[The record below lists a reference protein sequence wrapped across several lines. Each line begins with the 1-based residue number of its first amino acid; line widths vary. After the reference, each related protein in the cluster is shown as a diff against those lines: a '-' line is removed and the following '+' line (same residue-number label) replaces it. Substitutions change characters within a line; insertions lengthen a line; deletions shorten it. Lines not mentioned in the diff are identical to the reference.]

1 MRAQP
6 PLHSWRLV
14 EAPPGAA
21 PPEDVVEAVLSR
33 THATLVYGE
42 SCFEVTTAAEA
53 GGLCVL
59 RLVHVGRLAATGS
72 GPPVLVFA
80 AGDYSAEQHVA
91 PCRDALDG
99 SALWDGDAEVLRATL
114 GALLDD
120 AAHAMDVEERSP

>member
-1 MRAQP
+1 MRPQQ

-21 PPEDVVEAVLSR
+21 TREDVVEAVLSR

-42 SCFEVTTAAEA
+42 SCFEVTTSVEA
-53 GGLCVL
+53 GGLCAL
-59 RLVHVGRLAATGS
+59 HLERVGRLAATGS

-80 AGDYSAEQHVA
+80 GDDYSDEQAVA

-114 GALLDD
+114 GTLLDD
-120 AAHAMDVEERSP
+120 AAHAMDVGERSP

>member
-1 MRAQP
+1 MRPQQ

-21 PPEDVVEAVLSR
+21 PSEDVAEAVLSR
-33 THATLVYGE
+33 SHATLVYGE

-59 RLVHVGRLAATGS
+59 RLEYVGRLAATGS

-80 AGDYSAEQHVA
+80 AGHYSAEQHVA

-99 SALWDGDAEVLRATL
+99 SALWDGDAEVLRATV

-120 AAHAMDVEERSP
+120 AAHAMDVEERTP